1 MSRLFGRV
9 ARFISKFMTSQL
21 GSQINVIR
29 ILPNISKSKGNQTKK
44 FDQLIKYNMRNIF
57 LQKSYTKCGTETSA
71 RPFSEKWK
79 LSISLDQMQFIF
91 IVCQAEGY
99 QSISKLDCIPLAFTS
114 FEAFLK
120 NKKTS
125 GTSAPTL
132 FSA

>member
-44 FDQLIKYNMRNIF
+44 FDQLIEYNMRNIF
-57 LQKSYTKCGTETSA
+57 LQKSYTKYGTETSP
-71 RPFSEKWK
+71 RPFSEK
-79 LSISLDQMQFIF
+79 SLDQLQFIF
-91 IVCQAEGY
+91 ILSQAEGY
-99 QSISKLDCIPLAFTS
+99 QNISKLGCIPLAFTS

-120 NKKTS
+120 NKRRS